1 MLVKDGILMPQAIG
15 RVADWIEA
23 RVARRSGSPTPFGR
37 SSCSITRRVC
47 DFAQAPADRDE
58 VVRAGLIVTVALATF
73 FTLWLFRVYDDNRLV
88 SWYWAFADT
97 GAFEWLSLLVLA
109 LALAVMLVRWQPA
122 VRAAPIVLFV
132 LAWLVALPF
141 WSAPEPIVD
150 TARYFTQAKHLAL
163 HGPAYF
169 AAQWGREIAAWTDL
183 PLIPFLYGVILSIFG
198 EQRLYLQAFTTLLF
212 AATVVL
218 TYMIGR
224 TLWHARLGWHG
235 ALLLLAM
242 PYLLTQ
248 VPLTL
253 VDVPTMFFFTAA
265 VYAVIQ
271 ALTRGGAWIPAAAAL
286 VAAAALTKYSVWPM
300 LAAALAAI
308 LLSQRRQPA
317 MVVRAG
323 AVIAGGGLALGIY
336 MVAAQDVV
344 AAQLALLR
352 DYQAPGLGRWRE
364 SLASTFLFQIHP
376 FVTVAALLS
385 LFLAWKRRDARYA
398 VLGAPWLV
406 MLVFASGRIRYLVP
420 LFPLLALMAA
430 YGLELMR
437 NARLERLVVWCAVT
451 TSVAIAA
458 FGYLPFLRQT
468 SAANLENAGAYLDRL
483 ADQTVEVFTLPQ
495 TGATINPAVS
505 VPLLD
510 FYTRKR
516 LVYREAG
523 TPPPPGVATSPLRFT
538 WEAPP
543 PRYYAAPAGAAP
555 ATAVVVIAST
565 RGQALPPAVAAR
577 LNGASVLASFD
588 RSDGVYG
595 YQTLVA
601 VYRRAQD
608 H

>member
-1 MLVKDGILMPQAIG
+1 MLMPQTIG
-15 RVADWIEA
+15 CV
-23 RVARRSGSPTPFGR
+23 
-37 SSCSITRRVC
+37 
-47 DFAQAPADRDE
+47 AQAPTERDQA
-58 VVRAGLIVTVALATF
+58 VRAGLVVAVALATF
-73 FTLWLFRVYDDNRLV
+73 FTLWLFRAYDDNRLV
-88 SWYWAFADT
+88 SWRWALADT
-97 GAFEWLSLLVLA
+97 GAVEWLLLLVLA
-109 LALAVMLVRWQPA
+109 LAAAVMLSARQLPA
-122 VRAAPIVLFV
+122 RAAPLGLFV
-132 LAWLVALPF
+132 LAWFAVLPF
-141 WSAPEPIVD
+141 WSGPEPIVD

-169 AAQWGREIAAWTDL
+169 VAQWGREIAAWTDL
-183 PLIPFLYGVILSIFG
+183 PLVPFLYGAILSLFG
-198 EQRLYLQAFTTLLF
+198 EERVYLQAFTTLLF

-218 TYMIGR
+218 TYLIGR
-224 TLWHARLGWHG
+224 VLWHERLGRHG

-253 VDVPTMFFFTAA
+253 VDVPTMFFVTAA
-265 VYAVIQ
+265 VYVLIQ
-271 ALTRGGAWIPAAAAL
+271 ALARAGAWIPAAAVL
-286 VAAAALTKYSVWPM
+286 VAAAALTKYSAWPM

-308 LLSQRRQPA
+308 LLIQRRQPA
-317 MVVRAG
+317 LVVRTG
-323 AVIAGGGLALGIY
+323 AVVVGGGLALAIY
-336 MVAAQDVV
+336 IAASQDVV

-406 MLVFASGRIRYLVP
+406 MLVLASGRIRYLVP

-430 YGLELMR
+430 YGLERLR
-437 NARLERLVVWCAVT
+437 HARLERLIVWCAVT
-451 TSVAIAA
+451 TSVVTAV

-468 SAANLENAGAYLDRL
+468 SAANLESAGAFLDRL
-483 ADQTVEVFTLPQ
+483 EDGTVEVFTLAQ
-495 TGATINPAVS
+495 TGAAINPAVS

-510 FYTRKR
+510 LYTRKR
-516 LVYREAG
+516 LVYRAAVA
-523 TPPPPGVATSPLRFT
+523 PPPPEAATSALRFT

-543 PRYYAAPAGAAP
+543 PRYYAAPAGTAP
-555 ATAVVVIAST
+555 EAAVVVIASA
-565 RGQALPPAVAAR
+565 RGQPLPESVAAW

-588 RSDGVYG
+588 RADGVYG

-601 VYRRAQD
+601 VYRRAED
-608 H
+608 Y

>member
-1 MLVKDGILMPQAIG
+1 MSPIG
-15 RVADWIEA
+15 SRRGSRAETDAPRFA
-23 RVARRSGSPTPFGR
+23 RSFYHK
-37 SSCSITRRVC
+37 IRRVC

-58 VVRAGLIVTVALATF
+58 VVRAALVVVVALATF
-73 FTLWLFRVYDDNRLV
+73 FTLWLFRAYDDNRLV
-88 SWYWAFADT
+88 SWRWAFADT
-97 GAFEWLSLLVLA
+97 GAVELLSLLVLA
-109 LALAVMLVRWQPA
+109 LVLAVLLSRRQPA
-122 VRAAPIVLFV
+122 VRATPIILFV
-132 LAWLVALPF
+132 LAWLAALPF
-141 WSAPEPIVD
+141 WSGPEPIVD
-150 TARYFTQAKHLAL
+150 SARYFTQAKHLAL

-169 AAQWGREIAAWTDL
+169 ATQWGREIAAWTDL
-183 PLIPFLYGVILSIFG
+183 PLVPFLYGVILSLFG
-198 EQRLYLQAFTTLLF
+198 EERLYLQAFTTLLF

-218 TYMIGR
+218 TYLIGR
-224 TLWHARLGWHG
+224 ALWHERLGWHG

-248 VPLTL
+248 VPLML

-271 ALTRGGAWIPAAAAL
+271 ALARAGAWIPAAAAL

-308 LLSQRRQPA
+308 LLGQRWQPA
-317 MVVRAG
+317 VVVRAG
-323 AVIAGGGLALGIY
+323 AVIAGGGLALAIY
-336 MVAAQDVV
+336 IVAAQDVV
-344 AAQLALLR
+344 AAQLALLH

-406 MLVFASGRIRYLVP
+406 MLVFASGRIRYLLP

-437 NARLERLVVWCAVT
+437 HARLERLIVWCAVT

-468 SAANLENAGAYLDRL
+468 SAANLENAGTFLDRL
-483 ADQTVEVFTLPQ
+483 ADQTVEVFTLSQ
-495 TGATINPAVS
+495 TGAAINPAVS

-510 FYTRKR
+510 LYTRKR

-523 TPPPPGVATSPLRFT
+523 TAPPPGTRPRRYVSPGKR
-538 WEAPP
+538 
-543 PRYYAAPAGAAP
+543 R
-555 ATAVVVIAST
+555 
-565 RGQALPPAVAAR
+565 
-577 LNGASVLASFD
+577 
-588 RSDGVYG
+588 
-595 YQTLVA
+595 
-601 VYRRAQD
+601 RRATTPRPWARRLRRPWLSSRVSAISPCPQR
-608 H
+608 

>member
-1 MLVKDGILMPQAIG
+1 MLVRDGMLMPQTMG

-23 RVARRSGSPTPFGR
+23 RAARPGW
-37 SSCSITRRVC
+37 RVC
-47 DFAQAPADRDE
+47 GFAQASADRDE
-58 VVRAGLIVTVALATF
+58 VVRAGLVVVVALATF
-73 FTLWLFRVYDDNRLV
+73 FTLWLFRAYDDNRLV
-88 SWYWAFADT
+88 SWSWALADT
-97 GAFEWLSLLVLA
+97 GAVELLSLLVLA
-109 LALAVMLVRWQPA
+109 LAAAVMLSRRQPA
-122 VRAAPIVLFV
+122 MRATPVILFV
-132 LAWLVALPF
+132 LAWFAALPF

-169 AAQWGREIAAWTDL
+169 VAQWGREIAAWTDL
-183 PLIPFLYGVILSIFG
+183 PLIPFLYGVILSVFG

-212 AATVVL
+212 AATAVL
-218 TYMIGR
+218 TYLIGR
-224 TLWHARLGWHG
+224 TLWHERLGLHG

-242 PYLLTQ
+242 PHLLTQ

-265 VYAVIQ
+265 IYAVIQ
-271 ALTRGGAWIPAAAAL
+271 ALARGGAWIPAAAAL

-300 LAAALAAI
+300 LATALAAI
-308 LLSQRRQPA
+308 LVGQRRQPA

-323 AVIAGGGLALGIY
+323 AVIAGGGLVFGIY
-336 MVAAQDVV
+336 IVAVQDVV
-344 AAQLALLR
+344 AAQLALLH

-437 NARLERLVVWCAVT
+437 HARIERLIVWCAVT

-468 SAANLENAGAYLDRL
+468 SAANLENAGAFLDRL

-510 FYTRKR
+510 FYTHKR

-523 TPPPPGVATSPLRFT
+523 TVLPPGVATSPLRFT
-538 WEAPP
+538 WEASLPH
-543 PRYYAAPAGAAP
+543 YYAAPAGAPP
-555 ATAVVVIAST
+555 ATTAVVVISSA
-565 RGQALPPAVAAR
+565 RGQTLPPPVAAR
-577 LNGASVLASFD
+577 LNGATALASFD

>member
-1 MLVKDGILMPQAIG
+1 MLVSDRLPMPQPAG
-15 RVADWIEA
+15 RAAV
-23 RVARRSGSPTPFGR
+23 G
-37 SSCSITRRVC
+37 
-47 DFAQAPADRDE
+47 PADRDE
-58 VVRAGLIVTVALATF
+58 AVRSALVVAAALATF
-73 FTLWLFRVYDDNRLV
+73 FTLWLFRIYDDNRLV

-97 GAFEWLSLLVLA
+97 GAVEWLSPLVLA
-109 LALAVMLVRWQPA
+109 LAAAVMLSWRQPA
-122 VRAAPIVLFV
+122 VRGIPLVLFA
-132 LAWLVALPF
+132 LAWLAALPF
-141 WSAPEPIVD
+141 WSTPEPIVD
-150 TARYFTQAKHLAL
+150 AARYFTQAKHLAL

-183 PLIPFLYGVILSIFG
+183 PLVPFLYGAILSVFG
-198 EQRLYLQAFTTLLF
+198 EQRIYLQSFTTLLF

-218 TYMIGR
+218 TYLIGR
-224 TLWHARLGWHG
+224 TLWHERLGLHG

-253 VDVPTMFFFTAA
+253 VDVPAMFFFTAA
-265 VYAVIQ
+265 IYAVIQ
-271 ALTRGGAWIPAAAAL
+271 ALARAGAWIPAAAAL

-308 LLSQRRQPA
+308 LLGQRRQPA

-336 MVAAQDVV
+336 IVAAQDVV
-344 AAQLALLR
+344 AAQLALLH

-376 FVTVAALLS
+376 FVTVAALAS
-385 LFLAWKRRDARYA
+385 LFLAWIRRDARYA
-398 VLGAPWLV
+398 ILGVPWLV
-406 MLVFASGRIRYLVP
+406 MGLFGAGRIRYLVP

-430 YGLELMR
+430 YGLELVR
-437 NARLERLVVWCAVT
+437 HARLERLVVWCAVT

-468 SAANLENAGAYLDRL
+468 SAANLENAGAFLDRL

-495 TGATINPAVS
+495 TGAAINPAVS

-523 TPPPPGVATSPLRFT
+523 APPPGYATSPLRFT

-543 PRYYAAPAGAAP
+543 PHYYAAPVGAPP
-555 ATAVVVIAST
+555 ATAVVVIASE
-565 RGQALPPAVAAR
+565 RNQPLPPALAAR
-577 LNGASVLASFD
+577 LNGAPALASFD
-588 RSDGVYG
+588 RADGAYG

-601 VYRRAQD
+601 VYRRAEN

>member
-1 MLVKDGILMPQAIG
+1 MPQTAG
-15 RVADWIEA
+15 WAAV
-23 RVARRSGSPTPFGR
+23 G
-37 SSCSITRRVC
+37 
-47 DFAQAPADRDE
+47 PADRDE
-58 VVRAGLIVTVALATF
+58 AVRSALVVAAALATF
-73 FTLWLFRVYDDNRLV
+73 FTLWLFRIYDDNRLV

-97 GAFEWLSLLVLA
+97 GAVEWLSLLVLA
-109 LALAVMLVRWQPA
+109 LAAAVMLSRRKLPA
-122 VRAAPIVLFV
+122 RATPLALFV
-132 LAWLVALPF
+132 LAWLAALPF

-183 PLIPFLYGVILSIFG
+183 PLVPFLYGAILGVFG
-198 EQRLYLQAFTTLLF
+198 EQRIHLQAFTTLLF

-218 TYMIGR
+218 TYLIGR
-224 TLWHARLGWHG
+224 TLWHERLGLHG

-253 VDVPTMFFFTAA
+253 VDVPAMFFLTAA
-265 VYAVIQ
+265 IYAVIQ
-271 ALTRGGAWIPAAAAL
+271 ALARGGAWIPAAAAL

-308 LLSQRRQPA
+308 LLGQRRQPA

-323 AVIAGGGLALGIY
+323 AVIAGGGVAFGIY
-336 MVAAQDVV
+336 IVAAQDVV
-344 AAQLALLR
+344 AAQLALLH

-364 SLASTFLFQIHP
+364 SLASTFLFQTHP
-376 FVTVAALLS
+376 FVTVAALAS
-385 LFLAWKRRDARYA
+385 VFLAWIRRDARYA
-398 VLGAPWLV
+398 VLGVPWLV
-406 MLVFASGRIRYLVP
+406 MGLFGAGRIRYLVP

-430 YGLELMR
+430 YGLELVR
-437 NARLERLVVWCAVT
+437 HARLERLVVWCAVT
-451 TSVAIAA
+451 TSVATAA

-483 ADQTVEVFTLPQ
+483 ADQTVEVFTLAQ
-495 TGATINPAVS
+495 TGTTINPAVS

-523 TPPPPGVATSPLRFT
+523 TVPPPGVATSPLRFT

-543 PRYYAAPAGAAP
+543 PRYYAAPTGAPPVA
-555 ATAVVVIAST
+555 AVVVISST
-565 RGQALPPAVAAR
+565 RGQALPPPVATR
-577 LNGASVLASFD
+577 LNGATTLASFD

-595 YQTLVA
+595 YQTLIA
-601 VYRRAQD
+601 VYRRVQD

>member
-1 MLVKDGILMPQAIG
+1 MLMLQTMGYDFAP
-15 RVADWIEA
+15 
-23 RVARRSGSPTPFGR
+23 ARRDEA
-37 SSCSITRRVC
+37 VC
-47 DFAQAPADRDE
+47 TVL
-58 VVRAGLIVTVALATF
+58 VVAAALATF
-73 FTLWLFRVYDDNRLV
+73 FTLWLFRIYDDNRLV
-88 SWYWAFADT
+88 SWYWTFADT
-97 GAFEWLSLLVLA
+97 GAVKWLSLLMLVLA
-109 LALAVMLVRWQPA
+109 AAMMLSRRQPA
-122 VRAAPIVLFV
+122 VRATPLILFA
-132 LAWLVALPF
+132 LAWLAALPF
-141 WSAPEPIVD
+141 WNAPEPIVD
-150 TARYFTQAKHLAL
+150 SARYFTQAKHLAL

-169 AAQWGREIAAWTDL
+169 TAQWGREIAAWTDL
-183 PLIPFLYGVILSIFG
+183 PLIPFLYGVILSVFG
-198 EQRLYLQAFTTLLF
+198 EQRLYLQTFTTLLF
-212 AATVVL
+212 AATVVF
-218 TYMIGR
+218 TYLIGR
-224 TLWHARLGWHG
+224 ALWHERLGWHG

-265 VYAVIQ
+265 IYAVIQ
-271 ALTRGGAWIPAAAAL
+271 ALARGGAWIPAAAVL
-286 VAAAALTKYSVWPM
+286 VVAAVLTKYSVWPM

-308 LLSQRRQPA
+308 LLAQRWQPA
-317 MVVRAG
+317 MVARAG
-323 AVIAGGGLALGIY
+323 AVIAAVGLALGIY
-336 MVAAQDVV
+336 MVVAQDVV
-344 AAQLALLR
+344 AAQLMLLH
-352 DYQAPGLGRWRE
+352 DYQAPGLSRWRE

-376 FVTVAALLS
+376 FVTVAALAS
-385 LFLAWKRRDARYA
+385 IFLAWIRRDARYA
-398 VLGAPWLV
+398 ILGVPWLV
-406 MLVFASGRIRYLVP
+406 MGLFGAGRIRYLVP

-430 YGLELMR
+430 YGLELLR
-437 NARLERLVVWCAVT
+437 HARIERLVVWSAVT
-451 TSVAIAA
+451 TSVAIAV

-483 ADQTVEVFTLPQ
+483 ADQTVEVFTLAQ

-516 LVYREAG
+516 LVYRETGA
-523 TPPPPGVATSPLRFT
+523 PPPGVATSPLRFT

-555 ATAVVVIAST
+555 ATAVVVISSA
-565 RGQALPPAVAAR
+565 RGQALPVAAR

-588 RSDGVYG
+588 RVDGVYG

>member
-1 MLVKDGILMPQAIG
+1 MLMPQTMGCAAAG
-15 RVADWIEA
+15 PAVRD
-23 RVARRSGSPTPFGR
+23 
-37 SSCSITRRVC
+37 
-47 DFAQAPADRDE
+47 QA
-58 VVRAGLIVTVALATF
+58 VRAGLVVAVALATF
-73 FTLWLFRVYDDNRLV
+73 FTLWLMRAHDDNRLV
-88 SWYWAFADT
+88 SWSWALADT
-97 GAFEWLSLLVLA
+97 GAAEWLSLLA
-109 LALAVMLVRWQPA
+109 LALAVAVILSWRQPA

-132 LAWLVALPF
+132 LAWFAALPF
-141 WSAPEPIVD
+141 WSGPEPIVD
-150 TARYFTQAKHLAL
+150 SARYFTQAKQLAL
-163 HGPAYF
+163 QGPVYF

-183 PLIPFLYGVILSIFG
+183 PLVPFLYGAIFSLFG
-198 EQRLYLQAFTTLLF
+198 EERVYLQAFTTLLF

-218 TYMIGR
+218 TYLIGR
-224 TLWHARLGWHG
+224 ALWHERLGRHG

-253 VDVPTMFFFTAA
+253 VDVPTMFFVTAV
-265 VYAVIQ
+265 VYALIQ
-271 ALTRGGAWIPAAAAL
+271 ALARGGAWIPAAAAL
-286 VAAAALTKYSVWPM
+286 ATAAALTKYSAWPM

-308 LLSQRRQPA
+308 LVGQRRQPA

-323 AVIAGGGLALGIY
+323 AVIAGGGLALAIY

-344 AAQLALLR
+344 AAQLALLH

-376 FVTVAALLS
+376 FVTAAALLS
-385 LFLAWKRRDARYA
+385 LYVAWRRRDARYA

-420 LFPLLALMAA
+420 LFPLFALMAA
-430 YGLELMR
+430 YGLELVR
-437 NARLERLVVWCAVT
+437 HARLQRLIVWCAVT
-451 TSVAIAA
+451 TSVTIAA
-458 FGYLPFLRQT
+458 IGYLPFLRQT
-468 SAANLENAGAYLDRL
+468 SAANLENAGAFLDRL
-483 ADQTVEVFTLPQ
+483 EDRTVEVFTLPQ
-495 TGATINPAVS
+495 TGAAINPAIS

-510 FYTRKR
+510 LYTHKR
-516 LVYREAG
+516 LVYRETGA
-523 TPPPPGVATSPLRFT
+523 PPPGVATSPLRFT
-538 WEAPP
+538 WEAPA

-555 ATAVVVIAST
+555 AAVVVVIASA
-565 RGQALPPAVAAR
+565 RGQALPPAVAER
-577 LNGASVLASFD
+577 LNGASMLASFD

>member
-1 MLVKDGILMPQAIG
+1 MG
-15 RVADWIEA
+15 
-23 RVARRSGSPTPFGR
+23 
-37 SSCSITRRVC
+37 
-47 DFAQAPADRDE
+47 DFAQARVDRSE
-58 VVRAGLIVTVALATF
+58 VVRAGLVVAVALATF
-73 FTLWLFRVYDDNRLV
+73 FTLWLFRAHDDNRLV
-88 SWYWAFADT
+88 SWSWAFADT
-97 GAFEWLSLLVLA
+97 GAVELLSLLVLA
-109 LALAVMLVRWQPA
+109 LAAAVLLSRRQPA
-122 VRAAPIVLFV
+122 VRATPIMLFV
-132 LAWLVALPF
+132 LAWLAALLF

-150 TARYFTQAKHLAL
+150 SARYFTQAKHLAL
-163 HGPAYF
+163 HGPTYF
-169 AAQWGREIAAWTDL
+169 ATQWGREIAAWTDL
-183 PLIPFLYGVILSIFG
+183 PLIPFLYGVTLSLFG

-218 TYMIGR
+218 TYLIGR
-224 TLWHARLGWHG
+224 ALWHERLGWHG

-253 VDVPTMFFFTAA
+253 VDVPTMFFVTAA
-265 VYAVIQ
+265 VYALIQ
-271 ALTRGGAWIPAAAAL
+271 AFARAGAWIPAAAVL

-300 LAAALAAI
+300 LVAALVAI
-308 LLSQRRQPA
+308 LLGQRWQPA
-317 MVVRAG
+317 VVVRAG
-323 AVIAGGGLALGIY
+323 AVIVAAGLALGIY
-336 MVAAQDVV
+336 IVAAQDVV
-344 AAQLALLR
+344 AAQLALLH

-385 LFLAWKRRDARYA
+385 VLVAWRRRDPRYA

-430 YGLELMR
+430 YGLELLR
-437 NARLERLVVWCAVT
+437 HARLERLVVWCAVT

-468 SAANLENAGAYLDRL
+468 SAANLENAGAFLDRL
-483 ADQTVEVFTLPQ
+483 EDKTVEVFVLPQ
-495 TGATINPAVS
+495 TGAAINPAVS

-510 FYTRKR
+510 LYTRKR
-516 LVYREAG
+516 LVYRETGA
-523 TPPPPGVATSPLRFT
+523 PPPPGVATSPLRFT

-555 ATAVVVIAST
+555 EAAVVVISSA
-565 RGQALPPAVAAR
+565 RGQPLPPPVAAR
-577 LNGASVLASFD
+577 LNGASALASFD
-588 RSDGVYG
+588 RADGVYG

-601 VYRRAQD
+601 VYRRAEYPNN
-608 H
+608 

>member
-1 MLVKDGILMPQAIG
+1 MLMPQTMG
-15 RVADWIEA
+15 C
-23 RVARRSGSPTPFGR
+23 GF
-37 SSCSITRRVC
+37 
-47 DFAQAPADRDE
+47 APADRDE
-58 VVRAGLIVTVALATF
+58 VVRAGLVVAVALATF
-73 FTLWLFRVYDDNRLV
+73 FTLWLFRAHDDNRLV
-88 SWYWAFADT
+88 SWSWVLADT
-97 GAFEWLSLLVLA
+97 GAVELLSLLVLA
-109 LALAVMLVRWQPA
+109 LVLAVLLSRRQPT
-122 VRAAPIVLFV
+122 VRAAPIILFV

-141 WSAPEPIVD
+141 WSGPEPIVD
-150 TARYFTQAKHLAL
+150 SARYFTQAKHLAL

-183 PLIPFLYGVILSIFG
+183 PLVPFLYGVILSVFG
-198 EQRLYLQAFTTLLF
+198 EQRLYLQMFTTLLF

-218 TYMIGR
+218 TYLIGR
-224 TLWHARLGWHG
+224 ALWHERLGWHG

-271 ALTRGGAWIPAAAAL
+271 ALARGGAWITAAAAL

-308 LLSQRRQPA
+308 LVGQRRQPA

-336 MVAAQDVV
+336 IVAAQDVV
-344 AAQLALLR
+344 AAQLALLH

-385 LFLAWKRRDARYA
+385 LFVAWRRRDLRVA

-420 LFPLLALMAA
+420 LLPLLALMAA

-437 NARLERLVVWCAVT
+437 HARLERLIVWCAVT

-538 WEAPP
+538 WEAPL
-543 PRYYAAPAGAAP
+543 PRYYAAPVGATP
-555 ATAVVVIAST
+555 ATAVVVISSA
-565 RGQALPPAVAAR
+565 RGQALPVPVAAR
-577 LNGASVLASFD
+577 LNGASAIASFD

>member
-1 MLVKDGILMPQAIG
+1 MLMSQTIEC
-15 RVADWIEA
+15 VA
-23 RVARRSGSPTPFGR
+23 P
-37 SSCSITRRVC
+37 
-47 DFAQAPADRDE
+47 AQAPADRDE
-58 VVRAGLIVTVALATF
+58 VVRTGLVMVVALATF

-88 SWYWAFADT
+88 SWSWALADT
-97 GAFEWLSLLVLA
+97 GAVELLSLLVLA
-109 LALAVMLVRWQPA
+109 LAAAVMLSRRQLA
-122 VRAAPIVLFV
+122 VRAAPIILFV

-141 WSAPEPIVD
+141 WSGPEPIVD
-150 TARYFTQAKHLAL
+150 SARYFTQAKYFAL
-163 HGPAYF
+163 HGPGYF

-183 PLIPFLYGVILSIFG
+183 PLVPFLYGVILSLFG
-198 EQRLYLQAFTTLLF
+198 EERIYLQAFTTLLF
-212 AATVVL
+212 AATVGL
-218 TYMIGR
+218 TYLIGR
-224 TLWHARLGWHG
+224 ALWHERLGWHG

-253 VDVPTMFFFTAA
+253 VDVPTMFFVTAA
-265 VYAVIQ
+265 IYTLIQ
-271 ALTRGGAWIPAAAAL
+271 AFARGGMWIPAAAAL
-286 VAAAALTKYSVWPM
+286 VTSAALTKYSAWPM
-300 LAAALAAI
+300 LAAVLAAI
-308 LLSQRRQPA
+308 LVGQRRQPA
-317 MVVRAG
+317 FVVRAG

-336 MVAAQDVV
+336 IVAAQDVV
-344 AAQLALLR
+344 AAQLALLH

-385 LFLAWKRRDARYA
+385 LFVAWRRRDLRVA

-430 YGLELMR
+430 YGLEFMR
-437 NARLERLVVWCAVT
+437 HARLERLIVWCAVT
-451 TSVAIAA
+451 TSVAIAV
-458 FGYLPFLRQT
+458 FGYLPFLQQA

-516 LVYREAG
+516 LVYREDG
-523 TPPPPGVATSPLRFT
+523 TAPPPGVATSPLRFT

-543 PRYYAAPAGAAP
+543 PYYYAAPAGAPLA
-555 ATAVVVIAST
+555 AAVVVISSA

-601 VYRRAQD
+601 VYRRAED